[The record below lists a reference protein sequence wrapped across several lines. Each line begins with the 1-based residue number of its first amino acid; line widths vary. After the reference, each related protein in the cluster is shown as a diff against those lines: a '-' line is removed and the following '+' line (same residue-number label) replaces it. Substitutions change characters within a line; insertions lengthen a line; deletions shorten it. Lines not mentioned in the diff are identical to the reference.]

1 LVEGNARPS
10 PPQRR
15 AYSSCQPRAPF
26 LPQGHPWGYA
36 PHGLKNLSGIPSI
49 QYLAAF
55 EAAAR
60 LGSFERA
67 ADELAVSQSA
77 VSHRVRSLE
86 KQLGRRLFER
96 RDRGVRL
103 TLAGHEYLEVVRGA
117 LRGLA
122 EYSGHRRSRRPQ
134 KALRVGVPP
143 AFAREVLVPCVGE
156 FHARHPE
163 VSLELVVSI
172 PFQEVQDGDTDLD
185 VRFGS
190 GDYDDGEATLL
201 LNEPMFPV
209 CTPDYAQRTK
219 LEAPQDLAHA
229 VLLRCPL
236 DPWKPWF
243 AAARLDWPEPDSGPR
258 FNDAGMMTE
267 AALAGQG
274 VALGTPRLVARW
286 LRSGA
291 LRRLFEIE
299 APCPYAYFIVRRRKA
314 EAADARLF
322 VDWLA
327 ELVGRDP
334 VREPAAAQTKKTLR
348 AV

>member
-1 LVEGNARPS
+1 M
-10 PPQRR
+10 
-15 AYSSCQPRAPF
+15 
-26 LPQGHPWGYA
+26 
-36 PHGLKNLSGIPSI
+36 KNLNGIPPI
-49 QYLAAF
+49 HCLAAF

-67 ADELAVSQSA
+67 ANELAVSQSA

-86 KQLGRRLFER
+86 KQLGHSLFER
-96 RDRGVRL
+96 SHRGVRPS
-103 TLAGHEYLEVVRGA
+103 LAGSEYLELVRTA

-122 EYSGHRRSRRPQ
+122 QYPGHRRSRRRR
-134 KALRVGVPP
+134 KVLRVGVPP

-156 FHARHPE
+156 FHASNPE

-172 PFQEVQDGDTDLD
+172 PFQELQDGHTDVD

-209 CTPDYAQRTK
+209 CTPDYAQGMK
-219 LEAPQDLAHA
+219 LASPQDLARA

-243 AAARLDWPEPDSGPR
+243 EAARLDWLEPDGGPR
-258 FNDAGMMTE
+258 FNDAGTMME

-291 LRRLFEIE
+291 LRRLFDIE
-299 APCPYAYFIVRRRKA
+299 AACPYSYFIVRRRKA
-314 EAADARLF
+314 EPAEAGVFAA
-322 VDWLA
+322 WLGD
-327 ELVGRDP
+327 LVGRH
-334 VREPAAAQTKKTLR
+334 

>member
-1 LVEGNARPS
+1 MQVCSYGM
-10 PPQRR
+10 
-15 AYSSCQPRAPF
+15 
-26 LPQGHPWGYA
+26 
-36 PHGLKNLSGIPSI
+36 KNLSGIPPI
-49 QYLAAF
+49 HCLAAF

-67 ADELAVSQSA
+67 AEELAVSQSA

-122 EYSGHRRSRRPQ
+122 EYAGHRRSRRRQ

-143 AFAREVLVPCVGE
+143 AFAREVLVPSVGE
-156 FHARHPE
+156 FHTRHPD

-209 CTPDYAQRTK
+209 CTPEYAQRMK
-219 LEAPQDLAHA
+219 LDAPPDLARA
-229 VLLRCPL
+229 VLLRCPF

-243 AAARLDWPEPDSGPR
+243 EAARLDWPEPGSGPR
-258 FNDAGMMTE
+258 FNDAGMMLE

-274 VALGTPRLVARW
+274 VALGTPRTVARW

-291 LRRLFEIE
+291 LRRLFGIE
-299 APCPYAYFIVRRRKA
+299 APCPYSYFIVRRRKA
-314 EAADARLF
+314 EAAESSLF
-322 VDWLA
+322 LAWLS
-327 ELVGRDP
+327 ELVA
-334 VREPAAAQTKKTLR
+334 REPLLAQAKQTLR

>member
-1 LVEGNARPS
+1 MT
-10 PPQRR
+10 
-15 AYSSCQPRAPF
+15 
-26 LPQGHPWGYA
+26 
-36 PHGLKNLSGIPSI
+36 NLSGIPPI
-49 QYLAAF
+49 HCLAAF

-122 EYSGHRRSRRPQ
+122 EYSGHRRSRRRQ

-156 FHARHPE
+156 FNARHPE

-190 GDYDDGEATLL
+190 GDYDDGAATLL

-219 LEAPQDLAHA
+219 LEAPQDLARA

-243 AAARLDWPEPDSGPR
+243 EAARLDWPEPGSGPR
-258 FNDAGMMTE
+258 FNDAGMMME

-299 APCPYAYFIVRRRKA
+299 AACPYSYFIVRRHKA
-314 EAADARLF
+314 EAAEAGLF
-322 VDWLA
+322 VDWLG
-327 ELVGRDP
+327 ELVGRNP

>member
-1 LVEGNARPS
+1 M
-10 PPQRR
+10 
-15 AYSSCQPRAPF
+15 
-26 LPQGHPWGYA
+26 
-36 PHGLKNLSGIPSI
+36 KNLSGIPPI
-49 QYLAAF
+49 HCLAAF

-86 KQLGRRLFER
+86 KQLGQSLFER

-103 TLAGHEYLEVVRGA
+103 TLAGQEYLEVVRGA

-122 EYSGHRRSRRPQ
+122 EYPGHRRSRRRQ

-143 AFAREVLVPCVGE
+143 AFAREVLAPCVGE
-156 FHARHPE
+156 FHARNPG

-172 PFQEVQDGDTDLD
+172 PFQEAPHGNTDLD

-201 LNEPMFPV
+201 LREPMFPV
-209 CTPDYAQRTK
+209 CTPDYARRMK
-219 LEAPQDLAHA
+219 LEMPRDLARA
-229 VLLRCPL
+229 VLLRCPF

-243 AAARLDWPEPDSGPR
+243 EAACLDWAEPDSGPR
-258 FNDAGMMTE
+258 FNDAGMMIE

-274 VALGTPRLVARW
+274 VALGTPRLVARS

-299 APCPYAYFIVRRRKA
+299 AACPYSYFIVRRRKA
-314 EAADARLF
+314 EAAEAGLF
-322 VDWLA
+322 VGWLG
-327 ELVGRDP
+327 ELLGRDP
-334 VREPAAAQTKKTLR
+334 LREPAAPQAHKALR